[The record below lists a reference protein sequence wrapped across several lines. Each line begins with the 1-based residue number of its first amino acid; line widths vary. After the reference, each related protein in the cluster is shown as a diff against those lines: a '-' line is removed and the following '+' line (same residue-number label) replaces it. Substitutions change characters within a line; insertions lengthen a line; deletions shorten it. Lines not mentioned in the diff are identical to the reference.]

1 MLPTLGCGPG
11 RRRWSWWWSRPGIR
25 LCLGRR
31 IVVLQNREGRIDIF
45 EFFIRLC
52 NEACVALVTI
62 WVPNFDQIAIGL
74 FDLLKSGVWP

>member
-1 MLPTLGCGPG
+1 MAF
-11 RRRWSWWWSRPGIR
+11 
-25 LCLGRR
+25 
-31 IVVLQNREGRIDIF
+31 LQNLEGRIDIF